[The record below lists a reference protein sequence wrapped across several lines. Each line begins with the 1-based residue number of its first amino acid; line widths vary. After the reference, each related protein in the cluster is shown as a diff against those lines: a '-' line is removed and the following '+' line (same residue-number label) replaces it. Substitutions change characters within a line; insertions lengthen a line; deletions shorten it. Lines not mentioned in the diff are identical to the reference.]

1 MTAPAVT
8 VLLPFYNAESAL
20 AESVESVLSQTFTDF
35 ELLLVDDGS
44 TDDSPATAERFA
56 RADSRVRIH
65 SRGENRGLAATL
77 NEGIAEARGRF
88 VARMDAD
95 DRCLPGRLARQLEYL
110 EDNEEVDMV
119 GAFVEVFG
127 KRRAIWRFPTSD
139 RSIKDMLLVKPSM
152 WHPLYFFRRDRW
164 LEAGIAY
171 DESLSVAQDYDVLT
185 RAARHLRMANIPEV
199 LLEYRQHGGQVSETR
214 RAVRMENS
222 AKTAVAYLAR
232 RFPETTPR
240 EQELHYRIVSEA
252 GARTSAELEE
262 SLDWLNRLLGSTDSS
277 EPDVAMVHR
286 ALSRKAYYLCRR
298 STHLG
303 PSALSRYLRSRFLRY
318 HRPPVSSLARFAALA
333 ALHHGSVSEAAQ

>member
-1 MTAPAVT
+1 MTPPAVT
-8 VLLPFYNAESAL
+8 VLLPFYNAETAL

-44 TDDSPATAERFA
+44 TDGSRGIAERYA

-65 SRGENRGLAATL
+65 SRRENRGLAATL
-77 NEGIAEARGRF
+77 NEGIAKTRGRY

-95 DRCLPGRLARQLEYL
+95 DRSLPERLARQFEYL
-110 EDNEEVDMV
+110 EGHGEVDMV

-127 KRRAIWRFPTSD
+127 RRRRVWRFPTTD

-185 RAARHLRMANIPEV
+185 RAAAHLHMANIPEV

-214 RAVRMENS
+214 RGVRMENS
-222 AKTAVAYLAR
+222 AGTAVAYLAR

-252 GARTSAELEE
+252 GARSTAELEE
-262 SLDWLNRLLGSTDSS
+262 SLRWLTRLLRRTESS
-277 EPDVAMVHR
+277 EPDMAMVHR

-303 PSALSRYLRSRFLRY
+303 PRAVRLYLASRFSRY
-318 HRPPVSSLARFAALA
+318 HRPPVTSLAKFAALA
-333 ALHHGSVSEAAQ
+333 AVHHGSVSEPAE